1 MKGVQANGEVDEG
14 ELDDVVG
21 CTCLDKVPL
30 TVIFPLEAC
39 QSQAST
45 RETICRTEQTREVC
59 KRKGRFELH
68 PYLISPSQFR

>member
-30 TVIFPLEAC
+30 TVIPSRSL
-39 QSQAST
+39 SKSGINT
-45 RETICRTEQTREVC
+45 RDNMPNRTDQGSLQKER
-59 KRKGRFELH
+59 
-68 PYLISPSQFR
+68 

>member
-21 CTCLDKVPL
+21 CTCSDKVLL
-30 TVIFPLEAC
+30 TVILAC

-45 RETICRTEQTREVC
+45 RETICRTEQSREVC
-59 KRKGRFELH
+59 KRKGRFEFH
-68 PYLISPSQFR
+68 PYLASPSQFR